1 MRDDKPTVKFD
12 SPLGLA
18 PDLAKSERDVL
29 VTGYLNMHDDMSAA
43 ISFADRLTQI
53 WKSGVVKNLFKNIGY
68 CADAALEM
76 LRLNPKADLS
86 AHNLRVMANRKAGKP
101 ASGKFSKTIRP
112 TL

>member
-1 MRDDKPTVKFD
+1 MRDDKPLKFERV
-12 SPLGLA
+12 PTQ
-18 PDLAKSERDVL
+18 SESEHDVL
-29 VTGYLNMHDDMSAA
+29 VTGYLKLHDDMSAA

-53 WKSGVVKNLFKNIGY
+53 WKSGAVRGLFKNIGY

-86 AHNLRVMANRKAGKP
+86 AYNLRVMANHKAGKP